1 MFRKIWDFFFGKR
14 IVTIVF
20 VGDAK
25 SGYVATDEDIKK
37 VKDTIISGGIKDVI
51 ALPEGSRIEIH
62 RL

>member
-1 MFRKIWDFFFGKR
+1 MFRKIWNFFFGKR

-25 SGYVATDEDIKK
+25 SGYTATEEEIQKIKQ
-37 VKDTIISGGIKDVI
+37 TIVDGGVKDVI
-51 ALPEGSRIEIH
+51 ALPEGARIEIH